1 MEKGGGNRVFCD
13 NAVIHYYPLS
23 PFIAKC
29 SVNLRAGE
37 KIVLRAVLRDEDAAK
52 AFLRGR
58 FCDIPARTV
67 VHM

>member
-1 MEKGGGNRVFCD
+1 MGENRENCTFCD
-13 NAVIHYYPLS
+13 NAIIHYYPLS

-29 SVNLRAGE
+29 SVSLRVGE

-52 AFLRGR
+52 AFLRG
-58 FCDIPARTV
+58 FCVPAKTI